1 MLFSEIIGQ
10 QDIKQRLIRSVTEQR
25 IPHAQL
31 FMGSEGVGKLA
42 LAIAYAQ
49 YIACLNPSQ
58 TDACGTCS
66 SCVKFNKLAHPDLH
80 FVFPIIKP
88 KGKTSA
94 VCDDYI
100 VDFRER
106 TLQSPYF
113 TAQEWFDKI
122 SDETKQGMIYAS
134 ESQEIIRK
142 LSLKTYESEYK
153 TMIIWLPEKMNET
166 CANKLLKI
174 LEEPPEKTIFILVS
188 NQPEHIIGTILSR
201 TQHIHIPRLT
211 QKEIS
216 LALMSHPGI
225 DIDFDEANYV
235 ARTSNGSFTS
245 ALSLLDVRSDNRENF
260 DQFVHI
266 MRMAWKV
273 GNLKEHASLKLLKKW
288 SEDFSAAAVG
298 REKQKSF
305 LLYAQKMTRESY
317 IFNLKHPNLN
327 YLATFETGFVQN
339 FASFIHE
346 RNVEDLVAE
355 FAMAQRH
362 IEQNVYAKMVF
373 FDLVLK
379 LIILLRR

>member
-142 LSLKTYESEYK
+142 LSLKTYESDYK

-216 LALMSHPGI
+216 LTLMSHPGI

>member
-288 SEDFSAAAVG
+288 SENFSAAAVG